1 MVGMSKAPYP
11 VFDLLTELGLD
22 KPEARLERLV
32 ALPQSAWKEVAS
44 TLDAWHGDEQ
54 PKLDEPGYAPRL
66 SDVWIPFPDLEL
78 ASHVSD
84 RLLVSENVVFN
95 DIFSDLVSRVM
106 NLADEGP
113 KPQDSMA
120 AEAIRRYD
128 PDLAWALKEAP
139 TVHID
144 EHREAGKVLCRII
157 HEY

>member
-1 MVGMSKAPYP
+1 MSKAPYP